1 MRKFFA
7 AALSF
12 ALLGAAFAL
21 SASSVAA
28 QDAAK
33 PARTF
38 EEYVPWLAQTGLDLT
53 DYHIHLRGGMTAEK
67 AVERA
72 RKTGLK
78 SGVLENH
85 GRDWPLS
92 SNEILDKFIADVEKY
107 NATLPRA
114 ERVKIGIQ
122 VNDRDWFKT
131 IDPKIYRRLDYVL
144 ADTMIMGVG
153 ADGKPQKLW
162 LLPKDYETDE
172 DVWFERYFQHCMTV
186 VNEPIDILANVTY
199 LPDFIADRYDELWTE
214 ARMRTLIQAAIDN
227 DVALEVQAESA
238 FPKPRFVELA
248 LEMGAKL
255 SFGSNNFD
263 DVLKDSSAWKA
274 TIERF
279 EIKNENLWRDGR
291 WEAAK

>member
-12 ALLGAAFAL
+12 AVFGAAFAL
-21 SASSVAA
+21 SASTVDA
-28 QDAAK
+28 QDAAQ
-33 PARTF
+33 PTRTF
-38 EEYVPWLAQTGLDLT
+38 EEYVPWLEKTGLDLT

-92 SNEILDKFIADVEKY
+92 TNEILDRFVADVEKY
-107 NATLPRA
+107 NATLPPA

-199 LPDFIADRYDELWTE
+199 LPDFIANRYDELWTD
-214 ARMRTLIQAAIDN
+214 ARMRTLIQAAIDA

-238 FPKPRFVELA
+238 FPKPRFVKLA

-263 DVLKDSSAWKA
+263 DRLKDASAWQT
-274 TIERF
+274 TIENF
-279 EIKNENLWRDGR
+279 DIKNENLWRDVR

>member
-1 MRKFFA
+1 MRKIFA

-12 ALLGAAFAL
+12 VALSAAFAL

-33 PARTF
+33 PSRTF
-38 EEYVPWLAQTGLDLT
+38 EEYVPWLEKTGLDLT
-53 DYHIHLRGGMTAEK
+53 DYHIHLRGGMTAQK

-72 RKTGLK
+72 RQTGLK

-92 SNEILDKFIADVEKY
+92 TNEILDKFVAEIEAY
-107 NATLPRA
+107 NATLPEA
-114 ERVKIGIQ
+114 ERVNIGIQ
-122 VNDRDWFKT
+122 VNDRDWFKV

-162 LLPKDYETDE
+162 LLPKDYQTDE
-172 DVWFERYFQHCMTV
+172 DKWFETYYQHCMTV
-186 VNEPIDILANVTY
+186 VNEPVDILANVTY
-199 LPDFIADRYDELWTE
+199 LPEFIADRYDELWTE
-214 ARMRTLIQAAIDN
+214 KRMRALIQAAIDN
-227 DVALEVQAESA
+227 NVALEVQAESE

-263 DVLKDSSAWKA
+263 DVLKDGSAWQK

-279 EIKNENLWRDGR
+279 EIKNENLWRDVN
-291 WEAAK
+291 WSAAE

>member
-12 ALLGAAFAL
+12 AVFGAAFAL
-21 SASSVAA
+21 SASTVDA
-28 QDAAK
+28 QDAAQ
-33 PARTF
+33 PTRTF
-38 EEYVPWLAQTGLDLT
+38 EEYVPWLEKTGLDLT

-92 SNEILDKFIADVEKY
+92 TNEILDRFVADVEKY
-107 NATLPRA
+107 NATLPPA

-199 LPDFIADRYDELWTE
+199 LPDFIADRYDELWTD
-214 ARMRTLIQAAIDN
+214 ARMRTLIQAAIDA

-238 FPKPRFVELA
+238 FPKPRFVKLA

-263 DVLKDSSAWKA
+263 DRLKDASAWQT
-274 TIERF
+274 TIENF
-279 EIKNENLWRDGR
+279 DIKNENLWRDVR
-291 WEAAK
+291 WEVAK

>member
-1 MRKFFA
+1 MILDA
-7 AALSF
+7 GALGRPRGMVWGGRRE
-12 ALLGAAFAL
+12 A
-21 SASSVAA
+21 
-28 QDAAK
+28 
-33 PARTF
+33 
-38 EEYVPWLAQTGLDLT
+38 
-53 DYHIHLRGGMTAEK
+53 DYHIHLRGGMTAQK

-92 SNEILDKFIADVEKY
+92 TNEILDKFVADIEKY
-107 NATLPRA
+107 NATLPEA

-122 VNDRDWFKT
+122 VNDRDWFKV

-162 LLPKDYETDE
+162 LLPKDYQTDE
-172 DVWFERYFQHCMTV
+172 DKWFETYFQHCMTV
-186 VNEPIDILANVTY
+186 VNEPVDILANVTY
-199 LPDFIADRYDELWTE
+199 LPEFIANRYDELWTE
-214 ARMRTLIQAAIDN
+214 ERMRALIQAAIDN

-263 DVLKDSSAWKA
+263 DVLKDGSAWKA
-274 TIERF
+274 AIERF

-291 WEAAK
+291 WEAGEAAK

>member
-12 ALLGAAFAL
+12 VALSAAFAL
-21 SASSVAA
+21 SASNVAA

-53 DYHIHLRGGMTAEK
+53 DYHIHLRGGMTAQK

-92 SNEILDKFIADVEKY
+92 TNEILDKFVAEIEAY
-107 NATLPRA
+107 NATLPEA

-122 VNDRDWFKT
+122 VNDRDWFKV

-162 LLPKDYETDE
+162 LLPKDYQTDE
-172 DVWFERYFQHCMTV
+172 DKWFETYFQHCMTV
-186 VNEPIDILANVTY
+186 VNEPVDILANVTY

-214 ARMRTLIQAAIDN
+214 ERMRALIQAAIAN
-227 DVALEVQAESA
+227 NVALEVQAESE

-263 DVLKDSSAWKA
+263 DVLKDGSAWQKA
-274 TIERF
+274 IERF
-279 EIKNENLWRDGR
+279 EIKNENLWRDVN
-291 WEAAK
+291 WSAAE

>member
-12 ALLGAAFAL
+12 AVFGAAFAL
-21 SASSVAA
+21 SASTVDA
-28 QDAAK
+28 QDAAQ
-33 PARTF
+33 PTRTF
-38 EEYVPWLAQTGLDLT
+38 EEYVPWLEKTGLDLT

-92 SNEILDKFIADVEKY
+92 TNEILDRFVADVEKY
-107 NATLPRA
+107 NATLPPA

-199 LPDFIADRYDELWTE
+199 LPDFIADRYDELWTD
-214 ARMRTLIQAAIDN
+214 ARMRTLIQAAIDA

-238 FPKPRFVELA
+238 FPKPRFVKLA

-263 DVLKDSSAWKA
+263 DRLKDASAWQT
-274 TIERF
+274 TIENF
-279 EIKNENLWRDGR
+279 DIKNEHLWRDVR

>member
-12 ALLGAAFAL
+12 AVFGAAFAL
-21 SASSVAA
+21 SASIVDA
-28 QDAAK
+28 QDAAQ

-38 EEYVPWLAQTGLDLT
+38 EEYVPWLEKTGLDLT

-92 SNEILDKFIADVEKY
+92 TNEILDRFVADVEKY
-107 NATLPRA
+107 NATLPPA

-199 LPDFIADRYDELWTE
+199 LPDFIADRYDELWTD
-214 ARMRTLIQAAIDN
+214 ARMRTLIQAAIDA

-238 FPKPRFVELA
+238 FPKPRFVKLA

-263 DVLKDSSAWKA
+263 DRLKDASAWQT
-274 TIERF
+274 TIEDF
-279 EIKNENLWRDGR
+279 DIKNENLWRDVR